1 MYEGFLPVNREDMLE
16 RGWTQPDFV
25 YVMGDAYV
33 DHSSFGPAIISRVLE
48 AHGYKV
54 AMLPQPDWNDP
65 SSVMEFGEP
74 RLGFLVSGGNMDSMV
89 NHYTVAKHHRK
100 TDSYT
105 PGGVMGKRPDRAVT
119 VYCNLIRKSYKHTPI
134 IIGGIEASL
143 RRLAHY
149 DYWSD
154 RVRRSVLLDSGADLL
169 SYGMGEHSIVE
180 IADALNS
187 GMEVKDI
194 TWISGTVYKTRYED
208 EIYDAIRLPDYEEI
222 TADKRKYAESFA
234 IQYRNTDPIIAKRIY
249 ECYDGAMFVVQNP
262 PAAPLTQLEMDDVY
276 SLPFMRAW
284 HPMYDAAGGIPA
296 FGEIKES
303 ITQARGCFGECNFCA
318 LTMHQGRIVQC
329 RSHESVLA
337 EAKEIT
343 QDKEFKGYIF
353 DVGGPTAE
361 FRGPSCDKQLTK
373 GTCVG
378 RKCLWPEP
386 CKNLKVDHS
395 DYVKLLR
402 EVRSLPGVKKVFIR
416 SGFRFDYL
424 MADPNKEFLREICQY
439 HVSGQMRVAPE
450 HVSDGV
456 LKEMGKPKVDV
467 YNSFVK
473 EFEKINHELG
483 LRQYIV
489 PYLMSSHPGSTLK
502 DAIKLAEYI
511 RDMGYIPEQVQD
523 FYPTPGT
530 VSTTMYYTG
539 LNPLTMEKVYVP
551 RNPHEKAMQRALIQY
566 RNPENYE
573 LVKEALLREHREDL
587 IGFDPSC
594 LIRPRKTTKTFAG
607 NSRRHNDRK
616 RS

>member
-119 VYCNLIRKSYKHTPI
+119 VYCNLIRKSYKHTPL

-187 GMEVKDI
+187 GLEAKDI

-222 TADKRKYAESFA
+222 TSDKRKYAESFA

-262 PAAPLTQLEMDDVY
+262 SAAPLTQLEMDDVY